1 MDGTATRPLSLG
13 HLALYYLPG
22 DMAPARRLFER
33 LGCTLVENGPDPGRD
48 GFCTVLLD
56 APTGNYA
63 DNLLFLAQAS
73 PAQVAV
79 EEAVTAAWKES
90 DGDASPYTA
99 FRELRRRAPE
109 VASHLGIRYGSFE
122 ALEDALLGIET
133 DAREGGPLHG
143 RVELTRY
150 RARRGLDPAVDA
162 RMDASSVFT
171 GDEPEAF
178 ADHWVQC
185 FVTTDLCAY
194 GIVAFGQTIELDF
207 VFEPF
212 FAAPPSFGR
221 RRP

>member
-1 MDGTATRPLSLG
+1 MDRTATLG

-33 LGCTLVENGPDPGRD
+33 LGCTLVENGPDPGND

-56 APTGNYA
+56 EPTGNYA

-79 EEAVTAAWKES
+79 EEAVRAGWT
-90 DGDASPYTA
+90 DGDASPFTA
-99 FRELRRRAPE
+99 FRELRGRAPE
-109 VASHLGIRYGSFE
+109 IASHIGIRYGSLD
-122 ALEDALLGIET
+122 ALEDALLGIEA
-133 DAREGGPLHG
+133 DAGDGGPLHG

-162 RMDASSVFT
+162 RMDASRAFT

-212 FAAPPSFGR
+212 FAAPPSFGTR
-221 RRP
+221 RT